1 MQLFLYLHVLLL
13 SLLRRLS
20 FTPAAAAP
28 AQKESFLSSFSAAA
42 AGRESLWNKTDHFGR
57 HLKQPRLFLW
67 LFAMKAAAVFSLSL
81 FFQTFFLL
89 FNFSLFLSL
98 FEVAAAASA
107 AASATL
113 VFSAAAE
120 ILFKKT
126 ILDVGQP
133 NLCPNS
139 LSPLFFLSLSIS
151 FLLFSMDS
159 RLSTRMFLTC
169 FGRSV
174 WSIACP
180 GDT

>member
-20 FTPAAAAP
+20 FTPAAAAA

-81 FFQTFFLL
+81 FFHTFFLL

-98 FEVAAAASA
+98 FEVAAAVLA
-107 AASATL
+107 AAAAATL

-139 LSPLFFLSLSIS
+139 LSPLFFS
-151 FLLFSMDS
+151 FSFYFFFTFLNGFSPLNKNDFK
-159 RLSTRMFLTC
+159 MF
-169 FGRSV
+169 
-174 WSIACP
+174 W
-180 GDT
+180 